1 MMQLTHGEKTAII
14 IAVLQTLKIEDGR
27 LEERTIQLMDL
38 QSKLGVTMLD
48 IQLEMS
54 RGDNFCI
61 TLQCMQEDKKLLMF
75 QYLCIFLLGKDGKF
89 SKDAQSILLSVCRS
103 AHMSDGLMQ
112 IGLNKFR
119 ELMSNR

>member
-1 MMQLTHGEKTAII
+1 MIQLTHGEKTAII
-14 IAVLQTLKIEDGR
+14 IAVTQTLQIEDGR

-38 QSKLGVTMLD
+38 QSKFGVTMVD
-48 IQLEMS
+48 IRLEMS

-61 TLQCMQEDKKLLMF
+61 TLQQMQDDKKLLLF
-75 QYLCIFLLGKDGKF
+75 QYLCVFLIGKDGKF
-89 SKDAQSILLSVCRS
+89 SAEAQSTLLSVCRA

-119 ELMSNR
+119 ELMTIR